1 MCGGGQGKGRAF
13 QLERTAQASHG
24 GQRVPARWVS
34 CKGRSPWGQRGAL
47 GAPLCP
53 LPFCPSWGFPVSEQV
68 AADSI
73 LSLFILGKICLSP
86 KINHLLT
93 TPPPKWPRVKI
104 RFARE
109 GGSGPTTVSQLP
121 TLNFPFPYPSTS
133 PFPFFISHFL

>member
-86 KINHLLT
+86 KID
-93 TPPPKWPRVKI
+93 
-104 RFARE
+104 
-109 GGSGPTTVSQLP
+109 PTSSLATSSSCFLDSNCNRDG
-121 TLNFPFPYPSTS
+121 NFPVTTSVFPHISQP
-133 PFPFFISHFL
+133 PFSEVAPYG